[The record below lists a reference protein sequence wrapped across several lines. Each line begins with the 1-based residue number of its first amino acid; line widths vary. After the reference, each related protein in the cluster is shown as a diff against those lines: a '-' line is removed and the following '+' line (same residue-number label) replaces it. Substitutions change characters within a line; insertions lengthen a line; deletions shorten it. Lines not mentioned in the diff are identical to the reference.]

1 MIKIAVFASGRGSN
15 LQAIIDAVNSGYLPA
30 EICLV
35 VSDREKAEALSRAD
49 RAGITNKFIDPKS
62 FEEQADFE
70 AELLAELRGVGV
82 ELVVL
87 AGFMRIL
94 SANFVGE
101 FSNKIINIHPSL
113 LPAFKGLEAQK
124 QAVEYGVRYSGC
136 TVHFVDRG
144 IDTGPIIL
152 QAVVEVREDDSAEDL
167 AARILE
173 QEHRIYPRTIKLI
186 AEDRVKIEGGR
197 VIIEGG

>member
-1 MIKIAVFASGRGSN
+1 MIKITVFASGRGSN
-15 LQAIIDAVNSGYLPA
+15 LQAIIDAVSSGYLPA

-35 VSDREKAEALSRAD
+35 VSDREGAEALSRAD

-94 SANFVGE
+94 SADFVGE